1 MLIEILKKHPKAKL
15 PERMTPG
22 AAGFDVYAVERT
34 ALYPGVPTLVDTGLV
49 IDVPDGAY
57 FTLHMRSGVAYKN
70 GISLVNDVGV
80 IDSDYC
86 GQNDVVKFAMIKHLT
101 FKDIADVL
109 SVYGVTTRLT
119 ELKAK
124 DLFEPFIIEPGMRIG
139 QILFHSELRASDIS
153 LEFISEGLVAEESRG
168 GFGSSGQ

>member
-1 MLIEILKKHPKAKL
+1 MLVEILKKHPNAKL

-34 ALYPGVPTLVDTGLV
+34 VLYPGVPTLVDTGLV

-57 FTLHMRSGVAYKN
+57 FTLHMRSGIAYKN

-80 IDSDYC
+80 VDSDYC
-86 GQNDVVKFAMIKHLT
+86 GQNDVVKFAMIKHISLR
-101 FKDIADVL
+101 DIVDVL
-109 SVYGVTTRLT
+109 SVYGVTTKLT
-119 ELKAK
+119 ALEAK

-139 QILFHSELRASDIS
+139 QILFHSELRASDIT
-153 LEFISEGLVAEESRG
+153 LEFISEEAVVVESRG